1 MSEENLRQ
9 LRIVRNELLCK
20 RMRYF
25 TRGCECLREAAKP
38 EIPRQKKEE
47 LKLLVRHYFFIA
59 SDFQELFDLI
69 DKTIQNIEESISNG
83 KHS

>member
-9 LRIVRNELLCK
+9 LKIVRNELLCK

-38 EIPRQKKEE
+38 EVPRQKREE

-59 SDFQELFDLI
+59 SEFKELFGRI
-69 DKTIQNIEESISNG
+69 DKTIQNIEED
-83 KHS
+83 

>member
-25 TRGCECLREAAKP
+25 TRDCECLREAAKP